1 MADLNTVSNRIVFVF
16 ACTVKSDPQAFQKW
30 IKNRASKYVFD
41 LKEEKSISYEWHL
54 SDDFKEATLIENF
67 IDSDGALQRLANHG
81 SSPIANEVSEHV
93 DFKSILCL
101 GNAKQDLIDA
111 LTPWGAT
118 FQAQFCGY
126 HKEI

>member
-1 MADLNTVSNRIVFVF
+1 MDLFKGGLYPTQEVFKYPKAGEENSIVKIYFY
-16 ACTVKSDPQAFQKW
+16 
-30 IKNRASKYVFD
+30 N

-54 SDDFKEATLIENF
+54 SDDHKEATLIESF
-67 IDSDGALQRLANHG
+67 VDSDGALQRLANHG
-81 SSPIANEVSEHV
+81 ASPIANEVSEHV

-111 LTPWGAT
+111 LTPWGAK
-118 FQAQFCGY
+118 FQHQFCGY